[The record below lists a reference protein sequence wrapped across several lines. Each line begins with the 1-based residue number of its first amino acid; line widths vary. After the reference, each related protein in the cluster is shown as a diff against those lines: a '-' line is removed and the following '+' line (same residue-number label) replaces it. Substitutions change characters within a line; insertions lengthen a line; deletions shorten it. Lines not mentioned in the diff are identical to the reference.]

1 MTSPIGCPCPVR
13 RDCMTTETIKSK
25 TNINPVTG
33 CWEWIGTKRN
43 GYGRTMTGSRKD
55 GTRKSIS
62 AHRLSYQLFKGD
74 IPPGHEICH
83 KCDNRCCI
91 NPDHL
96 FAGTRQDN
104 VDDREQKGRNVVSRG
119 ESNGMARLTADDVCA
134 ARNERAINGTS
145 YQALANKYGVAK
157 KTIMEAVKGTSWKHL
172 HLPEPPK
179 EE

>member
-1 MTSPIGCPCPVR
+1 
-13 RDCMTTETIKSK
+13 MTTEMIKSR
-25 TNINPVTG
+25 TIINPVTG

-83 KCDNRCCI
+83 KCDNPCCI

-104 VDDREQKGRNVVSRG
+104 VDDRERKGRNVVMFG
-119 ESNGMARLTADDVCA
+119 QSNGRAKLTEDDVRA
-134 ARNERAINGTS
+134 ARNERVTNGTS

-157 KTIMEAVKGTSWKHL
+157 QTIMDAIKEAHWKCVQM
-172 HLPEPPK
+172 PEPPK
-179 EE
+179 EPEA

>member
-1 MTSPIGCPCPVR
+1 
-13 RDCMTTETIKSK
+13 MTTETIKTRAK
-25 TNINPVTG
+25 VNPATG

-43 GYGRTMTGSRKD
+43 GYGRTMTGSRTD

-83 KCDNRCCI
+83 KCDNPCCI

-96 FAGTRQDN
+96 FAGTRQEN
-104 VDDREQKGRNVVSRG
+104 VDDRERKGRNVVPRG
-119 ESNGMARLTADDVCA
+119 EGNGRAKLTSNDVCD
-134 ARNERAINGTS
+134 ARNERATNGTS
-145 YQALANKYGVAK
+145 YQALAKKYGIAK
-157 KTIMEAVKGTSWKHL
+157 TTIMDAVKGVNRKYL
-172 HLPEPPK
+172 EMPEPPK

>member
-1 MTSPIGCPCPVR
+1 
-13 RDCMTTETIKSK
+13 MTTETIKSK

-119 ESNGMARLTADDVCA
+119 ESNGRARLTADDVCD

-172 HLPEPPK
+172 PLPEPPK